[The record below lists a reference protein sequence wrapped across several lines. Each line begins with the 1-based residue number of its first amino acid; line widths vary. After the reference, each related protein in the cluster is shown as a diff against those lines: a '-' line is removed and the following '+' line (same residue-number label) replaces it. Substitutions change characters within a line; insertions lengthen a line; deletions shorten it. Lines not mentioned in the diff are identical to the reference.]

1 MNRLRDLKEMVRDA
15 ADSINDVWDEIL
27 DDEMKSIQITID
39 ELEDEVKRILSTEIY
54 CCQQHLDTK
63 SLLIQE
69 DGCPDLKLLNAL
81 RRVLIRYGS
90 DDHFIE
96 WMNHE
101 IKKYPCAPATG
112 YVQMTNNPVIDPI
125 LNLEDIKWV

>member
-39 ELEDEVKRILSTEIY
+39 ELEDEVKRN
-54 CCQQHLDTK
+54 LDTK

>member
-39 ELEDEVKRILSTEIY
+39 ELEDEVKRN
-54 CCQQHLDTK
+54 LDTK
-63 SLLIQE
+63 SLLIKE